1 MAVPLS
7 RSLAGL
13 SVQQDGHLSVRRNLP
28 EEVPVAVVYDG
39 STQAVMMATPG
50 DIAEFAHGF
59 SLTEGFITR
68 LDQIDRFE
76 VVDHEAGIEAR
87 FWLTGDRAKA
97 LETRR
102 RRMMGPVGCG
112 LCGIDSL
119 EEATRALPE
128 VRSEIRFQ
136 VGDVA
141 GATDALRKLQPLH
154 DQTHAVH
161 AAGFLRPGQGIVMAR
176 EDVGRHNALDKL
188 IGALVLQGIDPA
200 SGAFVLTS
208 RVSVELVQKAAMVGC
223 PMLVAVS
230 APTAHALAVADA
242 AGLTVAAF
250 ARGGGFDLYSH
261 PHRIIPE
268 AQDVP

>member
-1 MAVPLS
+1 MARPLS

-13 SVQQDGHLSVRRNLP
+13 SVQGDGRLAVRRNLP
-28 EEVPVAVVYDG
+28 EEVPVAMVYDG
-39 STQAVMMATPG
+39 TTQAVMMATPG
-50 DIAEFAHGF
+50 DIAAFAHGF

-68 LDQIDRFE
+68 LDQIESFE
-76 VVDHEAGIEAR
+76 VVAHEAGIEAR

-119 EEATRALPE
+119 EEATRALPKVQSDLRLAAAE
-128 VRSEIRFQ
+128 
-136 VGDVA
+136 VA
-141 GATDALRKLQPLH
+141 GATDALRALQPLH

-161 AAGFLRPGQGIVMAR
+161 AVGFLQPGRGIVQAH

-188 IGALVLQGIDPA
+188 IGALALQGIDPA
-200 SGAFVLTS
+200 GGAFVLTS
-208 RVSVELVQKAAMVGC
+208 RVSVELVQKAAMAGC
-223 PMLVAVS
+223 PVLIAVS
-230 APTAHALAVADA
+230 APTAHALTLADQ

-268 AQDVP
+268 APDVP